1 MLPNPKAIF
10 SLTLGIIFLNSCG
23 DLPISSSTIEI
34 DHNGW
39 NYIDNASFDWDVIDL
54 DLKYDAFIDIR
65 HNSDYP
71 YSNLYLF
78 LDFTFPNGNQRRDT
92 VACVLADERGR
103 WFGSG
108 IGDIIDH
115 RVSFQENFEF
125 PINGKY
131 RLKVAHGM
139 RQDPLVGI
147 TDIGFRLEKTTA
159 LQ

>member
-1 MLPNPKAIF
+1 MF

-39 NYIDNASFDWDVIDL
+39 NSIDNASFDWDVIDL

>member
-1 MLPNPKAIF
+1 MANYKAIF

-23 DLPISSSTIEI
+23 DLPISSSSIEI

-39 NYIDNASFDWDVIDL
+39 NSIDNASFDWDVIDL

>member
-1 MLPNPKAIF
+1 LANYKAIF

-23 DLPISSSTIEI
+23 DLPISSSSIEI

-39 NYIDNASFDWDVIDL
+39 NSIDNASFDWDVINL
-54 DLKYDAFIDIR
+54 DLRYDAFIDIR

-92 VACVLADERGR
+92 LACVLADERGR

-147 TDIGFRLEKTTA
+147 TDLGFRLEKSPS

>member
-39 NYIDNASFDWDVIDL
+39 NSIDNASFDWDVIDL

>member
-39 NYIDNASFDWDVIDL
+39 NSIDNASFDWDVIDL

-108 IGDIIDH
+108 ISDIIDH

>member
-1 MLPNPKAIF
+1 MANYKAIF

-23 DLPISSSTIEI
+23 DLPISSSSIEI

-39 NYIDNASFDWDVIDL
+39 NSIDNASFDWDVIDL
-54 DLKYDAFIDIR
+54 DLRYDAFIDIR

-92 VACVLADERGR
+92 LACVLADERGR

-147 TDIGFRLEKTTA
+147 TDLGFRLEKTPS

>member
-39 NYIDNASFDWDVIDL
+39 NSINNASFDWDVIDL

>member
-1 MLPNPKAIF
+1 MANYKAIF

-23 DLPISSSTIEI
+23 DLPISSSSIEI

-39 NYIDNASFDWDVIDL
+39 NSIDNASFDWDVIDL
-54 DLKYDAFIDIR
+54 DLRYDAFIDIR

-92 VACVLADERGR
+92 LACVLADERGR

-131 RLKVAHGM
+131 RLKIAHGM

-147 TDIGFRLEKTTA
+147 TDLGFRLEKTPS

>member
-1 MLPNPKAIF
+1 MLHYLKAILA
-10 SLTLGIIFLNSCG
+10 LTFGLIFWSSCG
-23 DLPISSSTIEI
+23 DLPISNNSIEI
-34 DHNGW
+34 DPDGW
-39 NYIDNASFDWDVIDL
+39 YASDHASFEWDIVDRE
-54 DLKYDAFIDIR
+54 LKYDAFVDIR

-92 VACVLADERGR
+92 LAFTLADERGR
-103 WFGSG
+103 WYGSG
-108 IGDIIDH
+108 IGDIIDY

-139 RQDPLVGI
+139 RQDPLSGI
-147 TDIGFRLEKTTA
+147 TDIGFWLERS
-159 LQ
+159 QNPH

>member
-1 MLPNPKAIF
+1 MANYKAIF

-23 DLPISSSTIEI
+23 DLPISSSSIEI

-39 NYIDNASFDWDVIDL
+39 NSIDNASFDWDVIDL

-78 LDFTFPNGNQRRDT
+78 LDFTFPNGNQRSDT
-92 VACVLADERGR
+92 LACVLADERGR

-147 TDIGFRLEKTTA
+147 TDLGFRLEKSPS

>member
-39 NYIDNASFDWDVIDL
+39 NSIDNASFDWDVIDL

-92 VACVLADERGR
+92 LACVLADERGR

>member
-1 MLPNPKAIF
+1 LANYKAIF

-23 DLPISSSTIEI
+23 DLPISSSSIEI

-39 NYIDNASFDWDVIDL
+39 NSIDNASFDWDVIDL

>member
-1 MLPNPKAIF
+1 MTNYKAIF

-23 DLPISSSTIEI
+23 DLPISSSSIEI

-39 NYIDNASFDWDVIDL
+39 NSIDNASFDWDVIDL

-92 VACVLADERGR
+92 LACVLADERGR

-147 TDIGFRLEKTTA
+147 TDLGFRLEKSPS

>member
-1 MLPNPKAIF
+1 MANYKAIF

-23 DLPISSSTIEI
+23 DLPISSSSIEI

-39 NYIDNASFDWDVIDL
+39 NSIDNASFDWDVINL
-54 DLKYDAFIDIR
+54 DLRYDAFIDIR

-92 VACVLADERGR
+92 LACVLADERGR

-147 TDIGFRLEKTTA
+147 TDLGFRLEKSPS

>member
-1 MLPNPKAIF
+1 MLHHFKAIF
-10 SLTLGIIFLNSCG
+10 YLTLGLIFLSSCG
-23 DLPISSSTIEI
+23 DLPISNSSIEI
-34 DHNGW
+34 DPDGW
-39 NYIDNASFDWDVIDL
+39 YASDLASFEWEIVDL
-54 DLKYDAFIDIR
+54 DLKYDAFVDIR

-92 VACVLADERGR
+92 LEFTLADERGR
-103 WFGSG
+103 WYGSG

-115 RVSFQENFEF
+115 RVAFQENFEF

-139 RQDPLVGI
+139 RQDPLSGV
-147 TDIGFRLEKTTA
+147 TDIGFWLEKS
-159 LQ
+159 QRSH